1 MINEITKEGKNR
13 PIEITYKDKDGEES
27 SYANSII
34 EYVYYEREGYK
45 DNPQYLMEV
54 NENMSKYQKAIEEC
68 FSKWNTK
75 EQAVYKG
82 IIDNKTKKEIS
93 SEIDIPTN
101 EVNNITKKVKSDL
114 KKTLLTM
121 GYVPSRA

>member
-54 NENMSKYQKAIEEC
+54 NENMSKYQKEIEEC

-114 KKTLLTM
+114 KKTLLAM
-121 GYVPSRA
+121 GYVPSKA